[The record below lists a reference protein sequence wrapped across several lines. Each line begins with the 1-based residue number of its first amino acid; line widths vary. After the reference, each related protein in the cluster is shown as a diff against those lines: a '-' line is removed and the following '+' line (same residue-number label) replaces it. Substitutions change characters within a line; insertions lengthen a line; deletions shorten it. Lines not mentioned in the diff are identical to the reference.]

1 MVGLNPRT
9 YLAYIHARGSNNALD
24 KNSEEFGVRC
34 FQQHIE
40 LLDITLEPGSEP
52 LDLFDEV
59 ILKNMPP
66 IIFIHVYIYANHEFK
81 LSSYKTG
88 KYDPVIN
95 ILLNCDDATI
105 DHSKNILYMRKG
117 ADIILSTDTTAEE
130 IFLKC
135 LSALRRKNILELNL
149 LTELPS
155 INKTHSILKH
165 CIENMTS
172 WSVLHLDTL
181 GFKSYNATYGISKGD
196 HVIKEVAGLLK
207 RSCREVPSGETYLG
221 HLGRDNFLIAC
232 DSVALN
238 PLRKAIEDNFPEILS
253 RIYKDTDYSNG
264 YIVAAGPHRIR
275 RRETLLRPNIGSCGS
290 QDRSYVSSSD
300 IIEQAIQNKKLRT
313 SKNKKI
319 LILED
324 DLDFADLVAETF
336 VLEGFEARVSEGL
349 ESLIQEVEAF
359 KPIILI
365 LEAKKLGI
373 EKFQSLC
380 TSLNK
385 YKEEF
390 GLKILVAT
398 DIPGYNNFLSAG
410 ADIYLPK
417 PYDLEV
423 LFKEA
428 RRLRYASV

>member
-66 IIFIHVYIYANHEFK
+66 IIFIDEDIYASHEFK

-95 ILLNCDDATI
+95 ILLNCNDAEI
-105 DHSKNILYMRKG
+105 DHSRNISYMRKG

-135 LSALRRKNILELNL
+135 LSALRRKNILELNQ

-165 CIENMTS
+165 CIENLNS

-196 HVIKEVAGLLK
+196 QVIKEIAALLK
-207 RSCREVPSGETYLG
+207 RTCREIPSGETYLG

-232 DSVALN
+232 DTIAVG
-238 PLRKAIEDNFPEILS
+238 PLIHGIETGFPEILAK
-253 RIYKDTDYSNG
+253 IYKGTDYENG

-275 RRETLLRPNIGSCGS
+275 RREALLRPNLGTCSS
-290 QDRSYVSSSD
+290 QDRTYVSSSD
-300 IIEQAIQNKKLRT
+300 IIDQAIQNKKSRS
-313 SKNKKI
+313 SKNKRI

-324 DLDFADLVAETF
+324 EQDFADLVAETF
-336 VLEGFEARVSEGL
+336 LLEGFEARVSEGL
-349 ESLIQEVEAF
+349 EHLIKEVEEF
-359 KPIILI
+359 EPIILI
-365 LEAKKLGI
+365 LEAKTLGV
-373 EKFQSLC
+373 ERFQTLC
-380 TSLNK
+380 ASLNK
-385 YKEEF
+385 YKEQF
-390 GLKILVAT
+390 GLKVLVAT

-410 ADIYLPK
+410 ADVYLPK

-428 RRLRYASV
+428 RRLRYASL

>member
-9 YLAYIHARGSNNALD
+9 YLAYIHTRGSNNALD

-66 IIFIHVYIYANHEFK
+66 IIFIDEDIYANHEFK
-81 LSSYKTG
+81 LSSYKSS

-95 ILLNCDDATI
+95 ILLNCDDASI
-105 DHSKNILYMRKG
+105 DHSRNISYMRKG

-165 CIENMTS
+165 CIENLNS

-181 GFKSYNATYGISKGD
+181 GFKSYNSTYGISKGD
-196 HVIKEVAGLLK
+196 QVIKEIAGLVK
-207 RSCREVPSGETYLG
+207 RACREVPSGETYLG

-232 DSVALN
+232 DTVALN
-238 PLRKAIEDNFPEILS
+238 PLIHIIESGFSEILAKV
-253 RIYKDTDYSNG
+253 YKDTDYENG

-275 RRETLLRPNIGSCGS
+275 RRETLLRPNIGTCSS
-290 QDRSYVSSSD
+290 QDRTYVSSSD
-300 IIEQAIQNKKLRT
+300 IIDQAIQNKKSRS
-313 SKNKKI
+313 SKNKRI

-324 DLDFADLVAETF
+324 EQDFADLVAETF
-336 VLEGFEARVSEGL
+336 LLEGFEARVSEGL
-349 ESLIQEVEAF
+349 EHLIQEVEEF
-359 KPIILI
+359 EPIILI
-365 LEAKKLGI
+365 LEAKTLGV
-373 EKFQSLC
+373 ERFQTLC

-385 YKEEF
+385 YKEQF
-390 GLKILVAT
+390 GLKVLVAT

-410 ADIYLPK
+410 ADVYLPK

-428 RRLRYASV
+428 RRLRYASL